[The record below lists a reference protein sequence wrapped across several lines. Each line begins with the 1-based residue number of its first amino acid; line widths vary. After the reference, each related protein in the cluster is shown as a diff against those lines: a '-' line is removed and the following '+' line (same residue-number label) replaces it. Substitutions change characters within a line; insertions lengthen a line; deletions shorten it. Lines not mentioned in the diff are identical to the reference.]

1 MTHLLSGSRIREI
14 LTTPPAFPPEGPRL
28 KTNLDTDLLKLVAIL
43 SMLIDHIGN
52 SFFPGSAPFRWAG
65 RLAFPI
71 FCYCMTV
78 GLLYTHDI
86 KKYLL
91 RLGVFALI
99 SQPIYILATHPW
111 DWQSEWS
118 NMNIFF
124 TLFVSLLAMAGLK
137 ARKWWLFILPLILL
151 NVFNFDYSATGLM
164 LMLIFYLCRN
174 RPALGA
180 ALYLLSYLPALWS
193 GSPLHPYSLVAGNLC
208 IDWTAFSMLSA
219 PLIFLNTHSGL
230 KLNKY
235 FFYAFYPAHLL
246 AIGIVRLVLH
256 V

>member
-1 MTHLLSGSRIREI
+1 MTHPLSGSRIREI
-14 LTTPPAFPPEGPRL
+14 LTTPPAIPAEGPRL
-28 KTNLDTDLLKLVAIL
+28 KTNLDTDLLKLIAIV
-43 SMLIDHIGN
+43 SMLIDHTGHT
-52 SFFPGSAPFRWAG
+52 FFPGAAPFRWAG
-65 RLAFPI
+65 RLAFPL

-78 GLLYTHDI
+78 GLLYTRDI

-99 SQPIYILATHPW
+99 SQPLYIFAFHPW
-111 DWQSEWS
+111 DWQAEWS

-137 ARKWWLFILPLILL
+137 ARKWWLFILPLLL
-151 NVFNFDYSATGLM
+151 LSFINFDYSTTGLI

-174 RPALGA
+174 HPALGA
-180 ALYLLSYLPALWS
+180 GLYLLSYLPALWT
-193 GSPLHPYSLVAGNLC
+193 GSPQHPYSLLAGGPC
-208 IDWTAFSMLSA
+208 IDWTAFAMLAA
-219 PLIFLNTHSGL
+219 PLIFLRTHSGI
-230 KLNKY
+230 KIPKY

-246 AIGIVRLVLH
+246 VIGIVRLVLH